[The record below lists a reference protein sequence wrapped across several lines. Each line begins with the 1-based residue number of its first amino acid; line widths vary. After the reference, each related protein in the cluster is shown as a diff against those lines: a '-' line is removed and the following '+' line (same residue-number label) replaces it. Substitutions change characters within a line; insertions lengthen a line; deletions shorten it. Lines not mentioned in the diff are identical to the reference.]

1 MSAALKNNYGYINF
15 DNLAI
20 SAIAG
25 LNAAE
30 CYGLTE
36 STFKQI
42 SKNAAKVF
50 SGSNKKRGVV
60 VETDGTDK
68 INLHVNITVKYGE
81 SFPIVA
87 ENIMDKVKSGVEKMT
102 GLSVENVN
110 VIITGIEFPE

>member
-1 MSAALKNNYGYINF
+1 MSAALKNDLGQINY

-36 STFKQI
+36 STFNQI

-50 SGSNKKRGVV
+50 SGSNKKRGVII
-60 VETDGTDK
+60 ETDGSDT
-68 INLHVNITVKYGE
+68 ITLHVNITVKYGE

-102 GLSVENVN
+102 GLKVENVN
-110 VIITGIEFPE
+110 VIITGIEYPE